1 MKPILTDEAG
11 QFHGE
16 PRERR
21 GAAFRVD
28 CERRPILFHGLGFE
42 IGQERR
48 GLARSPAHFRTHF
61 RELGELGLAIT
72 DLGTLE
78 ISIGKE
84 PVKVFSGEQLSAL
97 DWSLYRRGYAKTSTL
112 LQSRQPVLN
121 WGGDHTIAIS
131 TVGAFC
137 SQYPDGYVLWV
148 DAHAD
153 LNLPQASRSGNVH
166 GMPLS
171 ILMNVG
177 GLRQRCFPWLKRSLD
192 PHKLIYVAVR
202 DLEPF
207 ERDLRRS
214 LNIKAFP
221 MTDIYERGMTDIAAE
236 IVRTVGNR
244 PLHVSFDVDSV
255 DPLFAPATG
264 VPVADGLRVEDLEI
278 LGRQVAATCCVT
290 SVDVVEINPALGTQE
305 GVERTFLAAMR
316 FLVAL
321 LGSRTD
327 TQTESRPLDTRSRTS
342 AY

>member
-11 QFHGE
+11 WFQGHLGE
-16 PRERR
+16 SR
-21 GAAFRVD
+21 GETFRVH

-61 RELGELGLAIT
+61 RELGELGLAIA
-72 DLGTLE
+72 DFGTLE

-84 PVKVFSGEQLSAL
+84 PVKVFSEEQLSVV
-97 DWSLYRRGYAKTSTL
+97 DWSLYRHGYAKTLNL

-121 WGGDHTIAIS
+121 WGGDHTIAVS

-137 SQYPDGYVLWV
+137 SQFRDGYVLWV

-171 ILMNVG
+171 ILMDIG
-177 GLRQRCFPWLKRSLD
+177 GLRRRRFPWLKRSLD
-192 PHKLIYVAVR
+192 PDKLIYVGVR
-202 DLEPF
+202 DLDPF
-207 ERDLRRS
+207 ETDLTRS

-221 MTDIYERGMTDIAAE
+221 MADIHVRGMTDVAAE
-236 IVRTVGNR
+236 IIRTVGNH
-244 PLHVSFDVDSV
+244 PLHVSFDIDSV

-264 VPVADGLRVEDLEI
+264 VPVPDGLSVEDLET
-278 LGRQVAATCCVT
+278 LGRQVAAGCRVT
-290 SVDVVEINPALGTQE
+290 SVDVVEINPALGAHE
-305 GVERTFLAAMR
+305 GVEQTFLAALR

-321 LGSRTD
+321 LDPRTRD
-327 TQTESRPLDTRSRTS
+327 GG
-342 AY
+342 